1 MKNIFLLLSLMALL
15 TVACNKTR
23 GNERNASSSSD
34 TQAAQG
40 TSGSD
45 QSANSQSGNSQGS
58 QLSSADRDFV
68 MNAAKGGK
76 AELELGNLA
85 SQNAS
90 NPAVKQ
96 FGQRMVSDH
105 SEANTRLQQIA
116 QQKGLTLPDELPND
130 AKQLK
135 DQLTAEKGAQFDH
148 TYMQNM
154 VQDHQKDVA
163 EFQQEADS
171 GQDPDIKNF
180 AATTLPVLKQHLQLA
195 QTNLSKV
202 QK

>member
-1 MKNIFLLLSLMALL
+1 MKTIFLLFLMALL
-15 TVACNKTR
+15 TLAVACNRTR
-23 GNERNASSSSD
+23 GNEKNASSTSESQSAQS
-34 TQAAQG
+34 TAA
-40 TSGSD
+40 SD
-45 QSANSQSGNSQGS
+45 QSASLASGGQM
-58 QLSSADRDFV
+58 SSADHEFL

-76 AELELGNLA
+76 AEVELGNLA

-96 FGQRMVSDH
+96 FGQRMVADH
-105 SEANTRLQQIA
+105 TQANNRLQQIA
-116 QQKGLTLPDELPND
+116 QQKGMTLPDDLPDD

-135 DQLTAEKGAQFDH
+135 DRLTQEKGPQFDR
-148 TYMQNM
+148 TYIQNM

-163 EFQQEADS
+163 EFQQEADQ

-195 QTNLSKV
+195 QTDLSKI

>member
-1 MKNIFLLLSLMALL
+1 MKSIFLLFLIALLSL

-23 GNERNASSSSD
+23 GNEKNASTSSD
-34 TQAAQG
+34 SQSAQNTG
-40 TSGSD
+40 ATD
-45 QSANSQSGNSQGS
+45 QSASQAGGQMSN
-58 QLSSADRDFV
+58 ADHEFV

-76 AELELGNLA
+76 AEVELGNLA

-105 SEANTRLQQIA
+105 TQANNRLQQIA
-116 QQKGLTLPDELPND
+116 QQKGMSLPDDLPDD

-135 DQLTAEKGAQFDH
+135 DRLTQEKGVQFDR

-163 EFQQEADS
+163 EFQQEADQ
-171 GQDPDIKNF
+171 GQDPEIKNF

-195 QTNLSKV
+195 QTDLSKI